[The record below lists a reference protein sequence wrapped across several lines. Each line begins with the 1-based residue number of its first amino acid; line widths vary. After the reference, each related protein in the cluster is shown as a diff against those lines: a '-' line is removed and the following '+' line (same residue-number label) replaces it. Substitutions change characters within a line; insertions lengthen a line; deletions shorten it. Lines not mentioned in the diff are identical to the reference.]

1 MNYELDSGVLVDA
14 NEFRAPE
21 LDRCLL
27 ALAFF
32 ILWYAFFL
40 SLSFLGRSSFAIE
53 SVAFIN
59 LHLWCFRRTSFSG
72 HSS

>member
-14 NEFRAPE
+14 GEFCDPE
-21 LDRCLL
+21 LDSFLL
-27 ALAFF
+27 ALDFF
-32 ILWYAFFL
+32 LSQYPFFL